1 MNTDAMMIYKCGRD
15 TIHAL
20 DKFDEVIDFLKTV
33 GSCRPVTPREI
44 GCFAYGEDYFFTEY
58 GQKKVDKAKSS
69 HLGQMLRH
77 LRKQK
82 LVESVVIDGKPIE
95 VEVED
100 YIYDHPYTVP
110 RTIEAYDKNGKFI
123 GIIDNPAW
131 NSRDA
136 IKGQTGH
143 WGRVTKTII
152 PKITA
157 YKWVG

>member
-1 MNTDAMMIYKCGRD
+1 MNTDAMMIYECGRD

-20 DKFDEVIDFLKTV
+20 DKFDEVVDFLKTV
-33 GSCRPVTPREI
+33 GSCRPVTVREI

-58 GQKKVDKAKSS
+58 GQKKVSKTKSA

-95 VEVED
+95 VECEE
-100 YIYDHPYTVP
+100 YIYDNPYNVP

-123 GIIDNPAW
+123 GIIDNPKW
-131 NSRDA
+131 NYRDA
-136 IKGQTGH
+136 AMGQKGH

>member
-33 GSCRPVTPREI
+33 GSCRPVTVREI
-44 GCFAYGEDYFFTEY
+44 GCFAYGENYFTQLD
-58 GQKKVDKAKSS
+58 QKNVDRAKSN
-69 HLGQMLRH
+69 HLSQMLRH
-77 LRKQK
+77 LRKQN

-95 VEVED
+95 VEYEG
-100 YIYDHPYTVP
+100 YIYDNPYNVP
-110 RTIEAYDKNGKFI
+110 RTIEAYDKNGAFI

-131 NSRDA
+131 NYQDA
-136 IKGQTGH
+136 VNGQKGH

>member
-20 DKFDEVIDFLKTV
+20 DKFDEVIDFLKIV
-33 GSCRPVTPREI
+33 GSCRPVTVREI

-58 GQKKVDKAKSS
+58 GQKKVNKTKST

-77 LRKQK
+77 LREQN
-82 LVESVVIDGKPIE
+82 LVKRVEIDGEPVKIEDSEWVSDKP
-95 VEVED
+95 
-100 YIYDHPYTVP
+100 YLVP
-110 RTIEAYDKNGKFI
+110 RYINVHDDEGNTYQMENPKWNWTKAMSARDNG
-123 GIIDNPAW
+123 
-131 NSRDA
+131 
-136 IKGQTGH
+136 H
-143 WGRVTKTII
+143 YERVKKTII

>member
-20 DKFDEVIDFLKTV
+20 DKFDEVVDFLQTV

-82 LVESVVIDGKPIE
+82 LVEK
-95 VEVED
+95 VEE
-100 YIYDHPYTVP
+100 YIYDNPYNIP

-131 NSRDA
+131 NYRDA
-136 IKGQTGH
+136 AMGQKGH
-143 WGRVTKTII
+143 WGHVTKTIV
-152 PKITA
+152 PKLTA

>member
-20 DKFDEVIDFLKTV
+20 DKFDEAIDFLRIV
-33 GSCRPVTPREI
+33 GSCRPVTVREI
-44 GCFAYGEDYFFTEY
+44 GCFTYGEDYFFTER
-58 GQKKVDKAKSS
+58 GRRKVDKAKSA

-82 LVESVVIDGKPIE
+82 LVEGVVIDGKPIE
-95 VEVED
+95 VEVEE

-110 RTIEAYDKNGKFI
+110 STIEAYDKNGEFI

-131 NSRDA
+131 KRQDA
-136 IKGQTGH
+136 EMGQKGH
-143 WGRVTKTII
+143 WEHVIKTII
-152 PKITA
+152 PKIHA